1 MDIQA
6 HKLEFLSEYLRINDE
21 ELLLKLST
29 LLRRERQKRV
39 KGYLQPMTQEEL
51 SNKLKKSENDIQEGK
66 VMSQLEIEAY
76 FKNKRTVQ
84 WPIK

>member
-51 SNKLKKSENDIQEGK
+51 LNKLKKAENDIEEGK
-66 VMSQLEIEAY
+66 VMSQQEVEAY
-76 FKNKRTVQ
+76 FKNKRTNQ
-84 WPIK
+84 WIIK

>member
-6 HKLEFLSEYLRINDE
+6 HKLEFLSEYLRIKDE

-51 SNKLKKSENDIQEGK
+51 SNKLKNAENNILEGK
-66 VMSQLEIEAY
+66 VMSQQEIEAY
-76 FKNKRTVQ
+76 FKKG
-84 WPIK
+84 

>member
-1 MDIQA
+1 M
-6 HKLEFLSEYLRINDE
+6 EFLSEYLRINDE

-51 SNKLKKSENDIQEGK
+51 LNKLKKAENDIEEGK
-66 VMSQLEIEAY
+66 VMSQQEVEAY
-76 FKNKRTVQ
+76 FKNKRTNQ
-84 WPIK
+84 

>member
-6 HKLEFLSEYLRINDE
+6 HKLEFLSEYLRINDK

-51 SNKLKKSENDIQEGK
+51 SNKLKKAENDIQEGK
-66 VMSQLEIEAY
+66 VMSQQEIEAY
-76 FKNKRTVQ
+76 FKNKRIVQ
-84 WPIK
+84 

>member
-29 LLRRERQKRV
+29 LLRRERQKRI
-39 KGYLQPMTQEEL
+39 KGYLQPMTQEQL
-51 SNKLKKSENDIQEGK
+51 SNKLKKAETDLLEGK
-66 VMSQLEIEAY
+66 IMSHEEVEAY
-76 FKNKRTVQ
+76 FRNKRTI
-84 WPIK
+84 P

>member
-51 SNKLKKSENDIQEGK
+51 SNKLKKAENDIQEGK
-66 VMSQLEIEAY
+66 VMSQQEIESY
-76 FKNKRTVQ
+76 FKNKRIVQ
-84 WPIK
+84 

>member
-1 MDIQA
+1 MDIQT

-39 KGYLQPMTQEEL
+39 KSYLQPMTHEEL
-51 SNKLKKSENDIQEGK
+51 SNKLKKAENDIQEGK
-66 VMSQLEIEAY
+66 VMSQQDIEAY

-84 WPIK
+84 

>member
-51 SNKLKKSENDIQEGK
+51 SNKLKKAENDIQEGK
-66 VMSQLEIEAY
+66 VMSQQEVEAY
-76 FKNKRTVQ
+76 FKNKRTNQ
-84 WPIK
+84 

>member
-29 LLRRERQKRV
+29 LLRRERQKRI
-39 KGYLQPMTQEEL
+39 KGYLQPMTQEQL
-51 SNKLKKSENDIQEGK
+51 SNKLKKAETDLFEGK
-66 VMSQLEIEAY
+66 IMSHEEVEAY
-76 FKNKRTVQ
+76 FRNKRTI
-84 WPIK
+84 P

>member
-6 HKLEFLSEYLRINDE
+6 HKLGFLSEYLRINDE

-39 KGYLQPMTQEEL
+39 KGYLQPCADRKILDTGFPL
-51 SNKLKKSENDIQEGK
+51 
-66 VMSQLEIEAY
+66 
-76 FKNKRTVQ
+76 F
-84 WPIK
+84 

>member
-51 SNKLKKSENDIQEGK
+51 LNKLKKAENDIEEGK
-66 VMSQLEIEAY
+66 VMSQQEVEAY
-76 FKNKRTVQ
+76 FKNKRTNQ
-84 WPIK
+84 

>member
-21 ELLLKLST
+21 EILLKLST

-51 SNKLKKSENDIQEGK
+51 SNKLKKAENDIQEGK

-76 FKNKRTVQ
+76 FKNKPIVQ
-84 WPIK
+84 

>member
-39 KGYLQPMTQEEL
+39 KGYLQPLTQEQL
-51 SNKLKKSENDIQEGK
+51 SNKLKKAETDLLEGK
-66 VMSQLEIEAY
+66 IMSHEEVEAY
-76 FKNKRTVQ
+76 FRNKRNIQ
-84 WPIK
+84 

>member
-51 SNKLKKSENDIQEGK
+51 LNKLKKAENDIEEGK
-66 VMSQLEIEAY
+66 VMSQQEVEAY
-76 FKNKRTVQ
+76 FKKG
-84 WPIK
+84 

>member
-51 SNKLKKSENDIQEGK
+51 SNKLKNAENNILEGK
-66 VMSQLEIEAY
+66 VMSQQEIEAY
-76 FKNKRTVQ
+76 FKKG
-84 WPIK
+84 

>member
-84 WPIK
+84 

>member
-1 MDIQA
+1 M
-6 HKLEFLSEYLRINDE
+6 EFLSEYLRINDE

-51 SNKLKKSENDIQEGK
+51 SNKLKKAENDIQEGK
-66 VMSQLEIEAY
+66 VMSQQEIESY
-76 FKNKRTVQ
+76 FKNKRIVQ
-84 WPIK
+84 

>member
-6 HKLEFLSEYLRINDE
+6 HKLEFLSEYLRINDK

-39 KGYLQPMTQEEL
+39 KGYLQPMTQEGL
-51 SNKLKKSENDIQEGK
+51 SNKLKKAENDIQEGK
-66 VMSQLEIEAY
+66 VMSQQEIEAY
-76 FKNKRTVQ
+76 FKNKRIVQ
-84 WPIK
+84 

>member
-1 MDIQA
+1 MDIQT

-51 SNKLKKSENDIQEGK
+51 SNKLKKAENDIQEGK
-66 VMSQLEIEAY
+66 IMSQLEIEAY
-76 FKNKRTVQ
+76 FKNKRIVQ
-84 WPIK
+84 

>member
-51 SNKLKKSENDIQEGK
+51 SNKLKKAENDIQEGK
-66 VMSQLEIEAY
+66 VMSQQEIEAY
-76 FKNKRTVQ
+76 FKKG
-84 WPIK
+84 